1 MFEASF
7 FDRHSLTNYQLF
19 RAMKTLP
26 QTTLSINALSR
37 ATGLSY
43 SQTYTA
49 FQTVLV
55 QLNQMIPAET
65 IDEANFAQ
73 FLGNVTINQY
83 RFALL
88 KKSLPFV
95 FFDDVFKNPHPD
107 FHTFKEVHQTSV
119 STLRRRITPF
129 RDYLADNGVN
139 LNSTTWAIE
148 GDELH
153 IRLAMFTFFMLAYR
167 GAGWPFSAEEEKQ
180 AKTLL
185 TVINQ
190 TDPDFLLMPV
200 EPMSK
205 EALVVLAI
213 QLMRI
218 KQGHPLLPNRRMQ
231 LLFSGH
237 EDLPDLIF
245 TSEQFPNLSD
255 SQLKAEKQ
263 FYYFMRLYFMTV
275 TRQPQKIDRQLLTHF
290 GETDNLVNRF
300 VTGLV
305 DHLND
310 QLKKTD
316 RQPIAESQVM
326 IANLYRLS
334 FNEYVLNGRFS
345 QRLDFAQS
353 LYDEADSSTLAT
365 AIQRYLKQ
373 IPKSMPESVF
383 ADFPDQFISGLYL
396 LVSDNY
402 PELNHDMQMIVNVL
416 IEHDSFAKRDL
427 LDFLNDLGFIRVVPP
442 VEAVKPDLI
451 ITSITK
457 PKRVIPRLGHP
468 FDPTTPLI
476 TWMPEP
482 TDLDYFHLYQRLKQ
496 LQRQHRSTA
505 RS

>member
-1 MFEASF
+1 
-7 FDRHSLTNYQLF
+7 
-19 RAMKTLP
+19 
-26 QTTLSINALSR
+26 
-37 ATGLSY
+37 
-43 SQTYTA
+43 
-49 FQTVLV
+49 
-55 QLNQMIPAET
+55 
-65 IDEANFAQ
+65 
-73 FLGNVTINQY
+73 
-83 RFALL
+83 
-88 KKSLPFV
+88 
-95 FFDDVFKNPHPD
+95 
-107 FHTFKEVHQTSV
+107 
-119 STLRRRITPF
+119 
-129 RDYLADNGVN
+129 
-139 LNSTTWAIE
+139 
-148 GDELH
+148 
-153 IRLAMFTFFMLAYR
+153 
-167 GAGWPFSAEEEKQ
+167 
-180 AKTLL
+180 
-185 TVINQ
+185 
-190 TDPDFLLMPV
+190 
-200 EPMSK
+200 
-205 EALVVLAI
+205 
-213 QLMRI
+213 
-218 KQGHPLLPNRRMQ
+218 
-231 LLFSGH
+231 
-237 EDLPDLIF
+237 
-245 TSEQFPNLSD
+245 
-255 SQLKAEKQ
+255 
-263 FYYFMRLYFMTV
+263 MTV

-427 LDFLNDLGFIRVVPP
+427 LDFWNDLGVIRVVPP